1 MELTAQ
7 QLKEILRENGKTVS
21 GTKSQLLARLDEFKI
36 IPPVSTKDEF
46 RAKVLL
52 EKNGIVGN
60 CGKLRTRE
68 QFNQAITQMGGLK
81 MVFEIFSGK

>member
-7 QLKEILRENGKTVS
+7 QLKEILRENGKMVS
-21 GTKSQLLARLDEFKI
+21 GTKSQLVARLDEFKI
-36 IPPVSTKDEF
+36 ISPVFTKDEF
-46 RAKVLL
+46 KAKVLL

-81 MVFEIFSGK
+81 MVFEIFSGE

>member
-7 QLKEILRENGKTVS
+7 QLKEILREHGKKVS

-36 IPPVSTKDEF
+36 IPPVSTKDEYI
-46 RAKVLL
+46 AKVLL

-81 MVFEIFSGK
+81 MVFEIFSG